1 MSEKMLTRRQA
12 LIATAGMATAAA
24 AAVAATPAF
33 AEFQPMMQGALNSLT
48 TARAKLMNGT
58 SDKGGHRLAAIALVD
73 QAITQVQLAI
83 NWDDTH

>member
-1 MSEKMLTRRQA
+1 
-12 LIATAGMATAAA
+12 
-24 AAVAATPAF
+24 
-33 AEFQPMMQGALNSLT
+33 MMQGALNSLT

>member
-48 TARAKLMNGT
+48 TARAKL
-58 SDKGGHRLAAIALVD
+58 
-73 QAITQVQLAI
+73 
-83 NWDDTH
+83 